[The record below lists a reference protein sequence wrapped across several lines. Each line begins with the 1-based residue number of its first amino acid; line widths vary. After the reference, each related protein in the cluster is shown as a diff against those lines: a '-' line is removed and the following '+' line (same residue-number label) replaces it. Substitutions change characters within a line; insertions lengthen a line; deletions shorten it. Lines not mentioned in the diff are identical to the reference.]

1 MTRFGHEFS
10 IKQLDTPQKKD
21 TSSPNVEVSFKLSST
36 ILLGLLTLYFL
47 DKLR

>member
-10 IKQLDTPQKKD
+10 IKQLDTPLKD

-36 ILLGLLTLYFL
+36 ILLGLLALYFL